1 MDILIRGLGRAT
13 VKTLDE
19 KAAKAGMSRQEY
31 LLMYLNRL
39 AAVDA
44 YREER
49 EEYSSL
55 VKNIGTVIGNNTDQ
69 LLKVAELMEEIVDRL
84 EEK

>member
-13 VKTLDE
+13 VNTLDE

-55 VKNIGTVIGNNTDQ
+55 VKNIGTVIGNNTEQ

>member
-55 VKNIGTVIGNNTDQ
+55 VKNIGTVIGNNTEQ